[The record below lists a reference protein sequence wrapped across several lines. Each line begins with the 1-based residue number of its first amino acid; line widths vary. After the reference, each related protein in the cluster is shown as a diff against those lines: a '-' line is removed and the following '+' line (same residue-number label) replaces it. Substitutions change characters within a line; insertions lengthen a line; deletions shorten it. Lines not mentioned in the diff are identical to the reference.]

1 MNKCSLKGGAAQEPL
16 IERVS
21 AFVKSGRI
29 TYKAMVVELVKT
41 HSVVAE
47 TVMHKIL
54 VQEDDPKYKAKQNR
68 NSHRSQK
75 KIEHNGNKERLK
87 SAMKEYNSKHST
99 KTKRTPAVK
108 GPLTSEEKDRRK
120 TAMTRKKVHMA
131 AMKSKLGGPKAT
143 VGDLEKAE
151 KEYNEKIKL
160 ERKSQK
166 GQSQKGQSQKDK
178 PQKAEEGS
186 DSNEADF

>member
-21 AFVKSGRI
+21 DFVKSGRI
-29 TYKAMVVELVKT
+29 TYKAMVVELVK
-41 HSVVAE
+41 SDPVVVE
-47 TVMHKIL
+47 EVMHKIL
-54 VQEDDPKYKAKQNR
+54 VQENDPKYKAKLSR

-75 KIEHNGNKERLK
+75 KVEYNGNKERIK
-87 SAMKEYNSKHST
+87 SAMKEYNSKHSM

-108 GPLTSEEKDRRK
+108 ASLTSEEKDRRK

-131 AMKSKLGGPKAT
+131 AMREKLGGPKAT
-143 VGDLEKAE
+143 VGDLDKAE

-166 GQSQKGQSQKDK
+166 GQSQKDK

-186 DSNEADF
+186 DSNGADF

>member
-21 AFVKSGRI
+21 DFVKSGRI
-29 TYKAMVVELVKT
+29 TYKAMVVELVK
-41 HSVVAE
+41 SDPVVVE
-47 TVMHKIL
+47 EVMHKIL
-54 VQEDDPKYKAKQNR
+54 VQENDPKYIAKLSR

-75 KIEHNGNKERLK
+75 KVEYNGNKERIK
-87 SAMKEYNSKHST
+87 SAMKDYNSKHSM

-108 GPLTSEEKDRRK
+108 GPLTSEEKERRK

-131 AMKSKLGGPKAT
+131 VVRSNLGGPKAT
-143 VGDLEKAE
+143 VGDLDKAE

-178 PQKAEEGS
+178 SQKAEEGS